1 MANLQWLKLST
12 NFFDNNKIK
21 LLEGEKDGDTLIR
34 VWIQLLT
41 IAMKCNY
48 QGRLSITEEK
58 PMTVDEFS
66 KIMGKSKKKITK
78 CLEKFE
84 ELKMIII
91 EDNFYKI
98 KNWSKYQS
106 ADKLEEIRLQ
116 NCLRQ
121 QKYREK
127 KKSEKEKSNVTV
139 TQRNTKEEKKI
150 RNKIEK
156 EGDEN
161 SNYKIITNEGA
172 KCGFCNKD
180 LKPIGFDYLYVNYDK
195 SMIEYERCNCEKAV
209 QFWKEFDLEQEE
221 KQRQEEYKKIINSI
235 YKDNYMKKRLQK
247 YNFENVS
254 DTYEDTFII
263 NQLIKFTDLCIESEM
278 KNGLIIY
285 GNIGYEKT
293 YLAACIANKMIEQN
307 KIVLMEKSSSIID
320 KIKESFNKDGLSETQ
335 IIRLYS
341 NVDML
346 IIDDFGSENL
356 SKWAL
361 EKLNKII
368 SNRYDNELPIVITT
382 RYNKEQLI
390 EQLSTEDDTEI
401 SEEIVEVLNEMCYGI
416 SIAEEIKA
424 KEKVS
429 ISDQTIC

>member
-1 MANLQWLKLST
+1 MDLK
-12 NFFDNNKIK
+12 
-21 LLEGEKDGDTLIR
+21 
-34 VWIQLLT
+34 
-41 IAMKCNY
+41 
-48 QGRLSITEEK
+48 
-58 PMTVDEFS
+58 
-66 KIMGKSKKKITK
+66 
-78 CLEKFE
+78 
-84 ELKMIII
+84 
-91 EDNFYKI
+91 
-98 KNWSKYQS
+98 
-106 ADKLEEIRLQ
+106 
-116 NCLRQ
+116 
-121 QKYREK
+121 
-127 KKSEKEKSNVTV
+127 
-139 TQRNTKEEKKI
+139 
-150 RNKIEK
+150 
-156 EGDEN
+156 N
-161 SNYKIITNEGA
+161 SNYKVISNEGV
-172 KCGFCNKD
+172 KCGFCSKN

-209 QFWKEFDLEQEE
+209 QFWKQFDLEQEE

-235 YKDNYMKKRLQK
+235 YKDNYMKKRLQ
-247 YNFENVS
+247 NFENVS

-263 NQLIKFTDLCIESEM
+263 NQLIKFTDLCIESEI

-320 KIKESFNKDGLSETQ
+320 KIKESFNKNELSENEITE
-335 IIRLYS
+335 LYS

-361 EKLNKII
+361 EKLYKII

-390 EQLSTEDDTEI
+390 EQLYTENFTEI
-401 SEEIVEVLNEMCYGI
+401 AEEIVEVLNEMCYGI

>member
-1 MANLQWLKLST
+1 MDLK
-12 NFFDNNKIK
+12 
-21 LLEGEKDGDTLIR
+21 
-34 VWIQLLT
+34 
-41 IAMKCNY
+41 
-48 QGRLSITEEK
+48 
-58 PMTVDEFS
+58 
-66 KIMGKSKKKITK
+66 
-78 CLEKFE
+78 
-84 ELKMIII
+84 
-91 EDNFYKI
+91 
-98 KNWSKYQS
+98 
-106 ADKLEEIRLQ
+106 
-116 NCLRQ
+116 
-121 QKYREK
+121 
-127 KKSEKEKSNVTV
+127 
-139 TQRNTKEEKKI
+139 
-150 RNKIEK
+150 
-156 EGDEN
+156 N
-161 SNYKIITNEGA
+161 SNYKVITNEGA
-172 KCGFCNKD
+172 KCGFCNKK

-195 SMIEYERCNCEKAV
+195 NVIEYERCNCEKSV

-221 KQRQEEYKKIINSI
+221 KQRQEKYRKIINNI

-247 YNFENVS
+247 YNFEIFS
-254 DTYEDTFII
+254 DTYKEKNVI
-263 NQLIKFTDLCIESEM
+263 NQLIKFTDLCIKSEM

-293 YLAACIANKMIEQN
+293 CFGACIANKMIEQN
-307 KIVLMEKSSSIID
+307 KIALMEKSSSIID
-320 KIKESFNKDGLSETQ
+320 KIKESFNKKGLSEIE
-335 IIRLYS
+335 IIELYS

-346 IIDDFGSENL
+346 IIDDFGNENL

>member
-1 MANLQWLKLST
+1 MDLK
-12 NFFDNNKIK
+12 
-21 LLEGEKDGDTLIR
+21 
-34 VWIQLLT
+34 
-41 IAMKCNY
+41 
-48 QGRLSITEEK
+48 
-58 PMTVDEFS
+58 
-66 KIMGKSKKKITK
+66 
-78 CLEKFE
+78 
-84 ELKMIII
+84 
-91 EDNFYKI
+91 
-98 KNWSKYQS
+98 
-106 ADKLEEIRLQ
+106 
-116 NCLRQ
+116 
-121 QKYREK
+121 
-127 KKSEKEKSNVTV
+127 
-139 TQRNTKEEKKI
+139 
-150 RNKIEK
+150 
-156 EGDEN
+156 N
-161 SNYKIITNEGA
+161 SNYKVISNEGV
-172 KCGFCNKD
+172 KCGFCSKN

-221 KQRQEEYKKIINSI
+221 KQRQEKYRKIINNI

-247 YNFENVS
+247 YNFENLI
-254 DTYEDTFII
+254 DTYDDTSII

-320 KIKESFNKDGLSETQ
+320 KIKESFNKEGLSEIE
-335 IIRLYS
+335 IIELYS

-346 IIDDFGSENL
+346 IIDDFGNENL

-361 EKLNKII
+361 EKLYKII

-390 EQLSTEDDTEI
+390 ELLSTENDTKTA
-401 SEEIVEVLNEMCYGI
+401 EEIVEVLNEMCYGI

>member
-1 MANLQWLKLST
+1 MDLK
-12 NFFDNNKIK
+12 
-21 LLEGEKDGDTLIR
+21 
-34 VWIQLLT
+34 
-41 IAMKCNY
+41 
-48 QGRLSITEEK
+48 
-58 PMTVDEFS
+58 
-66 KIMGKSKKKITK
+66 
-78 CLEKFE
+78 
-84 ELKMIII
+84 
-91 EDNFYKI
+91 
-98 KNWSKYQS
+98 
-106 ADKLEEIRLQ
+106 
-116 NCLRQ
+116 
-121 QKYREK
+121 
-127 KKSEKEKSNVTV
+127 
-139 TQRNTKEEKKI
+139 
-150 RNKIEK
+150 
-156 EGDEN
+156 N
-161 SNYKIITNEGA
+161 SNYKVISNEGV
-172 KCGFCNKD
+172 KCGFCSKN
-180 LKPIGFDYLYVNYDK
+180 LKTIGFDYLYVNYDK

-209 QFWKEFDLEQEE
+209 QFWKQFDLEQEE

-263 NQLIKFTDLCIESEM
+263 NQLIKFTDLCIESEI

-320 KIKESFNKDGLSETQ
+320 KIKESFNKNELSENEITE
-335 IIRLYS
+335 LYS

-361 EKLNKII
+361 EKLYKII

-390 EQLSTEDDTEI
+390 EQLYTENFTEI
-401 SEEIVEVLNEMCYGI
+401 AEEIVEVLNEMCYGI